1 MNIQLGQILVAQLQ
15 KLGIFPDDYQRIAI
29 PTYKALCEVEK
40 DLKTGDT
47 FIFPNGTTCKVEY
60 KIGEDSEFK

>member
-1 MNIQLGQILVAQLQ
+1 MLGQVLVAQLQ
-15 KLGIFPDDYQRIAI
+15 KHGIHADDYQRVAT
-29 PTYKALCEVEK
+29 PTYKALEEIEK